1 MHLVDGKRG
10 WPHWHAWGDR
20 QRLANP
26 SWREQLE
33 QYVPLTENGE
43 VLLSLESAMRIAYI
57 HSPDHQQQLETI
69 YLSALDVST
78 ERFRLQT
85 QFFGGND
92 TIFQHDGRLN
102 PGGERNTLSTNT
114 DFQARRRFATAGEL
128 VVNFA
133 NSFVWQFAGP
143 DTNFATSLINFNLIQ
158 PLLRGAGRDIALE
171 QLTIVER
178 GLLSNLRAYQRWRH
192 GFWTEIA
199 IGEAGVSGPQRRGG
213 FFGGTGLTGFS
224 GTGAGGLGGVGAATG
239 FGRGNF
245 GGGGGAGAGG
255 AGFAGGGAGSVGG
268 FIGLLQ
274 QLQEIRNTE
283 VSLESQVRTLSLLEA
298 NLEAGLI
305 DLTQVDQFRQNIE
318 TERATLLQSRNGLE
332 NAIEN
337 YLTGT
342 LGLPP
347 DLEVELD
354 DTLIRQ
360 FQFIDARTVTAQSAL
375 ENLQDAIGEFSEDPS
390 LELATEL
397 LDQAAV
403 GLGMVGAIVEIIEA
417 DLATLEERIPERMA
431 RMTPAEQ
438 RLFAREMQQL
448 QTSMRELLERLMIKE
463 PQLAQIRSELSNVT
477 PRQVLDRLVVWLRD
491 LISLT
496 QEVSLI
502 QARARVESI
511 VLETVE
517 IDGAEAFRLACQ
529 YRLDLMNNRAALV
542 DSWRLIQFNAD
553 ALQSDLDIVF
563 SGDMAT
569 VGDNPVNFRAP
580 TGTLRAGVQF
590 DAPFQRLLERNNYR
604 QAIIDYQQD
613 RRQLIEF
620 YDNTYRSLRQLLRVM
635 EQLELNLEI
644 QRRAVVIAIRRVD
657 LTREDLNKPSAPP
670 QPGQPATQLGPTAAV
685 NLLTALSDLR
695 STQNNFMSVWLNYY
709 ANRMRLHR
717 DTGLMQLTDEGV
729 WVDAPLFAPEDA
741 AAAESIEEV
750 PPPLPEEWIRE
761 AFEGLPEAERPE
773 FDEQKDVPVFTVSHQ
788 EPAQDAKP

>member
-1 MHLVDGKRG
+1 
-10 WPHWHAWGDR
+10 
-20 QRLANP
+20 
-26 SWREQLE
+26 
-33 QYVPLTENGE
+33 
-43 VLLSLESAMRIAYI
+43 
-57 HSPDHQQQLETI
+57 
-69 YLSALDVST
+69 
-78 ERFRLQT
+78 
-85 QFFGGND
+85 
-92 TIFQHDGRLN
+92 
-102 PGGERNTLSTNT
+102 
-114 DFQARRRFATAGEL
+114 
-128 VVNFA
+128 
-133 NSFVWQFAGP
+133 
-143 DTNFATSLINFNLIQ
+143 
-158 PLLRGAGRDIALE
+158 
-171 QLTIVER
+171 
-178 GLLSNLRAYQRWRH
+178 
-192 GFWTEIA
+192 
-199 IGEAGVSGPQRRGG
+199 
-213 FFGGTGLTGFS
+213 
-224 GTGAGGLGGVGAATG
+224 
-239 FGRGNF
+239 
-245 GGGGGAGAGG
+245 
-255 AGFAGGGAGSVGG
+255 
-268 FIGLLQ
+268 
-274 QLQEIRNTE
+274 
-283 VSLESQVRTLSLLEA
+283 
-298 NLEAGLI
+298 
-305 DLTQVDQFRQNIE
+305 
-318 TERATLLQSRNGLE
+318 
-332 NAIEN
+332 
-337 YLTGT
+337 
-342 LGLPP
+342 
-347 DLEVELD
+347 
-354 DTLIRQ
+354 
-360 FQFIDARTVTAQSAL
+360 
-375 ENLQDAIGEFSEDPS
+375 
-390 LELATEL
+390 
-397 LDQAAV
+397 
-403 GLGMVGAIVEIIEA
+403 
-417 DLATLEERIPERMA
+417 MA